1 MIKPIRYLCAILA
14 AMTAATAIA
23 APTHAKSDDD
33 YRLVYDGVEYEGKT
47 FTLNGRAYVSLR
59 EFACTID
66 NSVVTWNGDTFT
78 ATVTTDAL
86 YLTAK
91 DGAFYINAN
100 GRMLWCENGVFT
112 RDGVLYVPLWQAAKA
127 FGFISSYDA
136 STHTTTITRVRGGI
150 KSDDE
155 YYNSNDLYWLA
166 KIIHAEARGEPF
178 LGKLAVGSVILNR
191 VDSSQFPNT
200 IYDVIFDRKNGV
212 QFSPTVDGAIQQSA
226 GEESVIAAK
235 ICLENTRISD
245 KILYFLNK
253 SAATNFWV
261 VDNCRYILTVG
272 NHDFYAP

>member
-1 MIKPIRYLCAILA
+1 M
-14 AMTAATAIA
+14 
-23 APTHAKSDDD
+23 
-33 YRLVYDGVEYEGKT
+33 
-47 FTLNGRAYVSLR
+47 
-59 EFACTID
+59 
-66 NSVVTWNGDTFT
+66 
-78 ATVTTDAL
+78 
-86 YLTAK
+86 
-91 DGAFYINAN
+91 
-100 GRMLWCENGVFT
+100 
-112 RDGVLYVPLWQAAKA
+112 
-127 FGFISSYDA
+127 
-136 STHTTTITRVRGGI
+136 
-150 KSDDE
+150 
-155 YYNSNDLYWLA
+155 
-166 KIIHAEARGEPF
+166 
-178 LGKLAVGSVILNR
+178 GSVILNR